1 MSFLSAPCTCSSH
14 PHWGIFLM
22 DRVLALPGYTKMLW
36 RTQSTVLLSFA
47 SCLINIVHLDG
58 ILCEHLVC
66 AQSLCP
72 HFSKEIFF
80 FWETESQKMGPQMRR
95 ELSGETGIWWF
106 LADAP
111 NTHTPVPHPSPWSQC
126 THFPCK
132 RLISYGTKWGAHN
145 NESLITKLFYLI
157 AFVWPW
163 WKWAVAVS
171 IRNVNYFPG

>member
-1 MSFLSAPCTCSSH
+1 MNFLSAPCTGSSH

-22 DRVLALPGYTKMLW
+22 DRVLSLPGYAKMLW
-36 RTQSTVLLSFA
+36 KTQSTILLSFA
-47 SCLINIVHLDG
+47 SCLINIMHLNG
-58 ILCEHLVC
+58 ILCDHLVC

-72 HFSKEIFF
+72 HFSKETFLRNRKPEDGSPDEEGIE
-80 FWETESQKMGPQMRR
+80 WRNRHLMVSSRR
-95 ELSGETGIWWF
+95 
-106 LADAP
+106 
-111 NTHTPVPHPSPWSQC
+111 TPTPTPHPSPWSQC

-132 RLISYGTKWGAHN
+132 RLISYGTEWGAHN